1 MKNVLFVSENTLERA
16 ENLHATYNAYQGN
29 KHFEQGWNTYRY
41 AKRLGY
47 DAVVIDTMPPYMD
60 DKEDCKVIFIG
71 HGIPGGKS
79 YGFDMPIKY
88 VDERVRGQIDYAICP
103 SHKERGILASQTG
116 VQYDHVLPMGMPRT
130 DPLIGSSKG
139 DGWTV
144 LGEFE
149 RAYLYLP
156 TFRGGYEEAPLPEIN
171 WALVDELLNDGEV
184 FAVKRHYFTG
194 QPLTIGGDYKHIIE
208 FDNQSATLPYV
219 IDCDVILTDFS
230 SVSWDAFLAGKPV
243 IFGTDYA
250 AGYLRH
256 RGMYYEY
263 PQGYCSRWLELE
275 NNERAM
281 VDMLR
286 QAASEGMDARE
297 HELCKLAADC
307 CDGKSSERV
316 AKFVADLIS
325 E

>member
-1 MKNVLFVSENTLERA
+1 MNNKVLFVSENTLERA
-16 ENLHATYNAYQGN
+16 ENLCAIFEAYQGI
-29 KHFEQGWNTYRY
+29 KRFRQGWDDYKD
-41 AKRLGY
+41 APRLGY
-47 DAVVIDTMPPYMD
+47 SAVVIDTMPPYMPN
-60 DKEDCKVIFIG
+60 KGECKVVFIG

-103 SHKERGILASQTG
+103 SHKERRILASQTG
-116 VQYDHVLPMGMPRT
+116 VQYENVLPMGMPRT
-130 DPLIGSSKG
+130 DILVGSRKG
-139 DGWTV
+139 DGGTV
-144 LGEFE
+144 LAKYK

-156 TFRGGYEEAPLPEIN
+156 TFRGGYEEAPLPTID
-171 WALVDELLNDGEV
+171 WQAVDELLTDDEV
-184 FAVKRHYFTG
+184 FLVKRHYFTG
-194 QPLTIGGDYKHIIE
+194 NPLVNVKCSHVIE
-208 FDNQSATLPYV
+208 ADNQSATLPYV
-219 IDCDVILTDFS
+219 IDCDALLTDFS

-243 IFGTDYA
+243 VFGTDGA

-286 QAASEGMDARE
+286 QAAREGMDARE